1 MSSRQ
6 SETRRCT
13 QRWLQCEGNLSR
25 NIFEDLELYAVGG
38 CGLQDCFNVDHLD
51 PLKLTKQKIIQN
63 DDLQKKVVQ
72 KNNFQLA
79 KFAKNG

>member
-13 QRWLQCEGNLSR
+13 QRWLQREENLSR
-25 NIFEDLELYAVGG
+25 NIFVDLELYAVGG
-38 CGLQDCFNVDHLD
+38 WGLQDCFNVDHLD

-63 DDLQKKVVQ
+63 DDLQKKLSR
-72 KNNFQLA
+72 KTIFN
-79 KFAKNG
+79 

>member
-13 QRWLQCEGNLSR
+13 QRWLQREGNLSR

-38 CGLQDCFNVDHLD
+38 WGLQDCFNVDHLD